1 MASMCVSASTAVVA
15 LWAPPLHTPSPSPP
29 SSSSCLS
36 SLSNSSFRCSLSPK
50 GLLIPALRCGGVRR
64 SHVVRMAPEEE
75 RITRRSPLDFPIEW
89 ERARPARRP
98 DIFPKFSPMKTPL
111 PIPMPTDPPL
121 EDEEE
126 YEEQFEKP
134 DEERENP
141 DEEDGDSPGNQQ

>member
-75 RITRRSPLDFPIEW
+75 RITRRSPLDFPIVSLSLSLSDLYLSFYLYCFFT
-89 ERARPARRP
+89 R
-98 DIFPKFSPMKTPL
+98 FV
-111 PIPMPTDPPL
+111 
-121 EDEEE
+121 
-126 YEEQFEKP
+126 
-134 DEERENP
+134 
-141 DEEDGDSPGNQQ
+141 GNCYVE